1 MIRGPARP
9 AVQNTA
15 SSYCCKL
22 VYACFIVQPLL
33 FCRFSLPQRS
43 ASCLAAGSRTVQ
55 TAAAA
60 RPGIPPASPGGIG
73 QKLNHCDGGF
83 SLFRIVKLLPDQGS
97 GRASCLPRFPAAA
110 RLLFNLHRMRPVG
123 SSLLGAAFC
132 EYFLRV
138 LRFLLRRIV
147 IRSRRGFHERADG
160 PGRGG
165 RPHFLFIRKD
175 TGSFLHRLLP
185 ERILHKTGNHS
196 AVRHFHHLLSV
207 SRRKEIRRRSHRAC
221 GCPPGCSAS
230 HSSP

>member
-15 SSYCCKL
+15 SSYCRKF
-22 VYACFIVQPLL
+22 VYACFIDQPLL

-123 SSLLGAAFC
+123 SSLLGDAPAQDR
-132 EYFLRV
+132 YKNPK
-138 LRFLLRRIV
+138 RI
-147 IRSRRGFHERADG
+147 SGACG
-160 PGRGG
+160 LTLPGRL
-165 RPHFLFIRKD
+165 PPF
-175 TGSFLHRLLP
+175 SFYT
-185 ERILHKTGNHS
+185 K
-196 AVRHFHHLLSV
+196 
-207 SRRKEIRRRSHRAC
+207 
-221 GCPPGCSAS
+221 GCRFFSAS
-230 HSSP
+230 PSA